1 MIHEKRKKI
10 KMLGFFRKFF
20 KVCHVWWTVS
30 ISMRG
35 GTSNAQKPVWWYKYF
50 CIKITVKHRPW
61 TVLTVIVHRPKI
73 PKVVFMKAKN
83 AKTIPDRMIN
93 PNIYVLVYDSAHLFM
108 SKNVCPWFDWYS
120 CKSVTRSPSKFW
132 TRRSVFGDDFH
143 TEILIPPD
151 GFLCIRGPAAH
162 CNWNRPSNTVYFEKK
177 FEKSQHFDLFS
188 IFFPIGTFS
197 VIFRKI

>member
-1 MIHEKRKKI
+1 
-10 KMLGFFRKFF
+10 MLGFFKFFF
-20 KVCHVWWTVS
+20 KVHRVWRTVP
-30 ISMRG
+30 IAMRG

-73 PKVVFMKAKN
+73 PKVVFMRAKN
-83 AKTIPDRMIN
+83 AKTTPSTIIN
-93 PNIYVLVYDSAHLFM
+93 PNIYVLVCDSAHFFM

-188 IFFPIGTFS
+188 IFFPIGAFP

>member
-1 MIHEKRKKI
+1 
-10 KMLGFFRKFF
+10 MLGFFKFFF
-20 KVCHVWWTVS
+20 KVHRVWRTVP
-30 ISMRG
+30 IAMRG

-50 CIKITVKHRPW
+50 CMKIIAKHRPSRSKLGRW
-61 TVLTVIVHRPKI
+61 TGDTFARKPIKPRTYIFGHKKMGGIAHQYVYVG
-73 PKVVFMKAKN
+73 
-83 AKTIPDRMIN
+83 
-93 PNIYVLVYDSAHLFM
+93 IYNRTWCCF
-108 SKNVCPWFDWYS
+108 
-120 CKSVTRSPSKFW
+120 
-132 TRRSVFGDDFH
+132 SVFGPHKHHFWYFRSVDDDGQYGPRSMFDGDFD

-188 IFFPIGTFS
+188 IFFPIGAFP